1 MYFNVSRILNWVF
14 NIPYPS
20 GCDSKMSNSTYL
32 SEHLK
37 DVHNKDPTH
46 IPSDFDMIKPLSF
59 PIKPSLPLP
68 PPLPPNPLPWNASPH
83 VATAKVRNRDLS
95 ALPPQSS
102 RWKRRRLDDKQCDD
116 TQDEPS
122 IVCDDLVPATIRD
135 GDGLIPELPVRRKN
149 PELAKQMSYPQSIS
163 ATLLPPKK
171 PPISVHFEALARQVA
186 EQTLE
191 IEGTAES

>member
-1 MYFNVSRILNWVF
+1 
-14 NIPYPS
+14 
-20 GCDSKMSNSTYL
+20 MSNSTYL

-46 IPSDFDMIKPLSF
+46 IPSNFDLIKTLSF

-68 PPLPPNPLPWNASPH
+68 PPLPPNAPPWNASPH
-83 VATAKVRNRDLS
+83 VASTNAKVRNRDLS
-95 ALPPQSS
+95 ALLPQSS
-102 RWKRRRLDDKQCDD
+102 RWKRRRLDDRHCDD
-116 TQDEPS
+116 AQDEPS
-122 IVCDDLVPATIRD
+122 IVCDDLAPATICD

-149 PELAKQMSYPQSIS
+149 PELAKQLSYPQSIS

-171 PPISVHFEALARQVA
+171 PPLSIHFETLARQVS

-191 IEGTAES
+191 VEGTVEL